1 MMCRCGFG
9 GHQFCLVFTEL
20 PGSAVWSDINLGEFF
35 CCYCFK
41 CFFCLF
47 LSFFLLVFLL
57 QIYYTLCSCLKF
69 LEYSGFFFPYVFQ
82 FGTFLLHCQAERAYL
97 SHVQSINGI
106 VHFYCFLFL
115 YFLLIVLE
123 SLPFCLHYLMFS
135 FIPGLIIP
143 DISDS
148 GSDTCSVSLTGIF
161 FFFLTFLYA
170 LWFFLDILGKC

>member
-1 MMCRCGFG
+1 M
-9 GHQFCLVFTEL
+9 VFTEL

-47 LSFFLLVFLL
+47 LSFFFWYSYYRYITPYVVVSNFLNI
-57 QIYYTLCSCLKF
+57 Q
-69 LEYSGFFFPYVFQ
+69 GFFFLYVFQ
-82 FGTFLLHCQAERAYL
+82 FGRFLLHCQAERAYL
-97 SHVQSINGI
+97 SHIQSINGI

-115 YFLLIVLE
+115 YFLLIALE
-123 SLPFCLHYLMFS
+123 SLPFWLHYLMFS

-148 GSDTCSVSLTGIF
+148 GCDTCSVSLTGL
-161 FFFLTFLYA
+161 FFFLPF
-170 LWFFLDILGKC
+170 